1 MMRVFVV
8 VHHRVKNQIQ
18 NNNNTTTKTP
28 QVFSLYQKQ
37 RDDANTRNAAKCAL
51 FVRIINSKTRE
62 RTGDLLLYL
71 TKGMENFTKKWIF
84 SQKVF
89 ILSSDSLR
97 LFRQERDLELNTNTD
112 NTERRRRRMDFL
124 PHALQQK
131 VRKGVYALKGLSECE
146 QLVLEST
153 DKEKWGPH
161 GEQLK
166 SLAEKTVAEEEG
178 VRGRGGNNNNNNNNN
193 NEESDTRIILRVLFE
208 NRLKKRDLEWRLC
221 YKALTVIDYLIA
233 NGSETIV
240 REIQRRIG
248 RDLQPLKT
256 FEHRDP
262 EKGRDEGINIRQKV
276 TNMIALLEDPERVR
290 EVREKARMNR
300 GKYSGMS
307 NADLK
312 ASSRNRNSANDTYN
326 NRATYNNNDSDTR
339 VATPTT
345 TSAIASS
352 SATTPAPKSKND
364 GAHSGTSAMSNVLNA
379 FEDDKDDDED
389 DDDGDNDE
397 FMTGGGNQ
405 RSKGSPTFVPK
416 VVIRDTPIQRPPN
429 SAGFSATL
437 KPPPRGGNAFVKANN
452 TNLFFENRPASN
464 TQKPTTASP
473 TISLDEL
480 LGGGSGGGG
489 GGGATNTNQSS
500 STGTPYQSAED
511 LFGFEAN
518 VSKPTP
524 QQPTTRAPLTPAPAA
539 AIDDLFFGMETTP
552 TAPIAQPAVMP
563 KQQHVDPFSDFAAST
578 PSKINFSSNNNSNN
592 RNKKPDPLD
601 ALDFGSL
608 GLK

>member
-178 VRGRGGNNNNNNNNN
+178 VRGRGGNNNNNNN

-464 TQKPTTASP
+464 TQKPKTASP

>member
-1 MMRVFVV
+1 
-8 VHHRVKNQIQ
+8 
-18 NNNNTTTKTP
+18 
-28 QVFSLYQKQ
+28 
-37 RDDANTRNAAKCAL
+37 
-51 FVRIINSKTRE
+51 
-62 RTGDLLLYL
+62 
-71 TKGMENFTKKWIF
+71 MENLSNEKNGFSVKKSSF
-84 SQKVF
+84 CRQT
-89 ILSSDSLR
+89 LSTTH
-97 LFRQERDLELNTNTD
+97 ERRR
-112 NTERRRRRMDFL
+112 RRRRRMDFL

-178 VRGRGGNNNNNNNNN
+178 VRGRGGNNNNNN

-326 NRATYNNNDSDTR
+326 NRATYNNNDSATR

-345 TSAIASS
+345 TSAITSP

-405 RSKGSPTFVPK
+405 RSKGPPTFVPK

-437 KPPPRGGNAFVKANN
+437 KPPPRGGNAFVNANN
-452 TNLFFENRPASN
+452 TNLFFESRPAGN

-592 RNKKPDPLD
+592 RNKKLDPLD

>member
-1 MMRVFVV
+1 M
-8 VHHRVKNQIQ
+8 
-18 NNNNTTTKTP
+18 
-28 QVFSLYQKQ
+28 
-37 RDDANTRNAAKCAL
+37 
-51 FVRIINSKTRE
+51 
-62 RTGDLLLYL
+62 
-71 TKGMENFTKKWIF
+71 
-84 SQKVF
+84 
-89 ILSSDSLR
+89 
-97 LFRQERDLELNTNTD
+97 
-112 NTERRRRRMDFL
+112 
-124 PHALQQK
+124 
-131 VRKGVYALKGLSECE
+131 
-146 QLVLEST
+146 
-153 DKEKWGPH
+153 
-161 GEQLK
+161 
-166 SLAEKTVAEEEG
+166 
-178 VRGRGGNNNNNNNNN
+178 
-193 NEESDTRIILRVLFE
+193 
-208 NRLKKRDLEWRLC
+208 C

-312 ASSRNRNSANDTYN
+312 ASRNRNSANDTYN
-326 NRATYNNNDSDTR
+326 NRATYNNNDSATR

-345 TSAIASS
+345 TSVIASP

-405 RSKGSPTFVPK
+405 RSKGPPTFVPK

-437 KPPPRGGNAFVKANN
+437 KPPPRGGNAFVNANN
-452 TNLFFENRPASN
+452 TNLFFESRPAGN

-480 LGGGSGGGG
+480 LGGRKWRRRRRRRSNQHQSVLVYGNSIPKRRRFVWFRSKRIETYAATTNNARTTNSGTSCRDRRSVLWNGDDAYGTDSTTGCDAEAATRGSVFRFRGVD
-489 GGGATNTNQSS
+489 AFENQ
-500 STGTPYQSAED
+500 
-511 LFGFEAN
+511 LF
-518 VSKPTP
+518 
-524 QQPTTRAPLTPAPAA
+524 
-539 AIDDLFFGMETTP
+539 
-552 TAPIAQPAVMP
+552 
-563 KQQHVDPFSDFAAST
+563 
-578 PSKINFSSNNNSNN
+578 
-592 RNKKPDPLD
+592 
-601 ALDFGSL
+601 
-608 GLK
+608 

>member
-37 RDDANTRNAAKCAL
+37 RDDANTRNVAKCAL

-178 VRGRGGNNNNNNNNN
+178 VRGRGGNNNNNNN

-326 NRATYNNNDSDTR
+326 NRATYNNNDSATR

-345 TSAIASS
+345 TSAIISP

>member
-1 MMRVFVV
+1 
-8 VHHRVKNQIQ
+8 
-18 NNNNTTTKTP
+18 
-28 QVFSLYQKQ
+28 
-37 RDDANTRNAAKCAL
+37 
-51 FVRIINSKTRE
+51 
-62 RTGDLLLYL
+62 
-71 TKGMENFTKKWIF
+71 
-84 SQKVF
+84 
-89 ILSSDSLR
+89 
-97 LFRQERDLELNTNTD
+97 
-112 NTERRRRRMDFL
+112 MDFL

-178 VRGRGGNNNNNNNNN
+178 MRGRGGNNNNNNNNNN

-312 ASSRNRNSANDTYN
+312 ASSRNRNSATDTYN
-326 NRATYNNNDSDTR
+326 NRATYNNNDSATR

-345 TSAIASS
+345 TSALASP

-397 FMTGGGNQ
+397 FMTCLLYT
-405 RSKGSPTFVPK
+405 S
-416 VVIRDTPIQRPPN
+416 D
-429 SAGFSATL
+429 AA
-437 KPPPRGGNAFVKANN
+437 
-452 TNLFFENRPASN
+452 
-464 TQKPTTASP
+464 
-473 TISLDEL
+473 DE
-480 LGGGSGGGG
+480 
-489 GGGATNTNQSS
+489 
-500 STGTPYQSAED
+500 
-511 LFGFEAN
+511 
-518 VSKPTP
+518 
-524 QQPTTRAPLTPAPAA
+524 
-539 AIDDLFFGMETTP
+539 
-552 TAPIAQPAVMP
+552 
-563 KQQHVDPFSDFAAST
+563 
-578 PSKINFSSNNNSNN
+578 
-592 RNKKPDPLD
+592 
-601 ALDFGSL
+601 
-608 GLK
+608 

>member
-1 MMRVFVV
+1 MDFQSC
-8 VHHRVKNQIQ
+8 K
-18 NNNNTTTKTP
+18 K
-28 QVFSLYQKQ
+28 S
-37 RDDANTRNAAKCAL
+37 
-51 FVRIINSKTRE
+51 SK
-62 RTGDLLLYL
+62 
-71 TKGMENFTKKWIF
+71 
-84 SQKVF
+84 
-89 ILSSDSLR
+89 ILSSDS
-97 LFRQERDLELNTNTD
+97 FDNDNERRRR
-112 NTERRRRRMDFL
+112 RRRRRMDFL

-178 VRGRGGNNNNNNNNN
+178 VRGRGGNNNNNNN

-326 NRATYNNNDSDTR
+326 NRATYNNNDSATR

-345 TSAIASS
+345 TSAIASP

-405 RSKGSPTFVPK
+405 RSKGPPTFVPK

-437 KPPPRGGNAFVKANN
+437 KPPPRGGNAFVNANN
-452 TNLFFENRPASN
+452 TNLFFESRPAGN

-592 RNKKPDPLD
+592 RNKKLDPLD

>member
-1 MMRVFVV
+1 MEIIYEKMDFQS
-8 VHHRVKNQIQ
+8 K
-18 NNNNTTTKTP
+18 
-28 QVFSLYQKQ
+28 VFSL
-37 RDDANTRNAAKCAL
+37 
-51 FVRIINSKTRE
+51 
-62 RTGDLLLYL
+62 
-71 TKGMENFTKKWIF
+71 
-84 SQKVF
+84 
-89 ILSSDSLR
+89 LSSDS
-97 LFRQERDLELNTNTD
+97 FDNDNERRR
-112 NTERRRRRMDFL
+112 RRRRRMDFL

-178 VRGRGGNNNNNNNNN
+178 VRGRGGNNNNNNN

-326 NRATYNNNDSDTR
+326 NRATYNNNDSATR

-345 TSAIASS
+345 TSAITSP

-379 FEDDKDDDED
+379 FEDD
-389 DDDGDNDE
+389 DDGDNDE

-405 RSKGSPTFVPK
+405 RSKGPPTFVPK

-437 KPPPRGGNAFVKANN
+437 KPPPRGGNAFVNANN
-452 TNLFFENRPASN
+452 TNLFFESRPAGN

-592 RNKKPDPLD
+592 RNKKLDPLD

>member
-178 VRGRGGNNNNNNNNN
+178 VRGRGGNNNNNNN

>member
-178 VRGRGGNNNNNNNNN
+178 VRGRGGNNNNNNN

-563 KQQHVDPFSDFAAST
+563 KQEHVDPFSDFAAST